1 MDPDST
7 YLYDCVDGTCAKK
20 TDDVTKDKYYFT
32 NLPTLST
39 TRPYWV
45 YKSVLLCSGTDVG
58 SCSDVSNSTKVGYYI
73 TESAKYMFV
82 KRESDGTYTF
92 GKLDAKPTDKC
103 SASNVGKLGLKSDG
117 TVAICLEKTLDK
129 AQAFADNG
137 ADEKLLEYGVN
148 NVFGMKSEQ
157 KILVDIKENSINL
170 KGDSL
175 ILEIE

>member
-7 YLYDCVDGTCAKK
+7 YLYDCVDGTC
-20 TDDVTKDKYYFT
+20 TKITNNVDSNKYYFT
-32 NLPTLST
+32 SLPTLST

-73 TESAKYMFV
+73 TESEKYMFV

-129 AQAFADNG
+129 AEAFAAN
-137 ADEKLLEYGVN
+137 DEKLLEYGVN

-157 KILVDIKENSINL
+157 KILVDIKANSINL